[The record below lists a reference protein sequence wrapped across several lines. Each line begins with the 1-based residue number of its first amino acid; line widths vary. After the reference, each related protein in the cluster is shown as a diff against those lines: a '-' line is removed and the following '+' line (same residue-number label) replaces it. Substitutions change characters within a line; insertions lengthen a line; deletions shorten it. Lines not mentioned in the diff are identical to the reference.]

1 MNVIFQFKTTAPFT
15 ETEQKELDKANYSQI
30 PEMRIIEEIS
40 ADTNIPDTVLKT
52 IPYQATVNEADFDN
66 LLALLETKGTVTII
80 GKWNDDGTLIS
91 YDKYLYRDAL
101 NDVVTYE
108 TAVFLDGKDYTGKED
123 TYVKQPL
130 LDENGKE
137 VLDVDGNVILREPSK
152 RTFVRVKSKKRPTL
166 TQAKN
171 TPVNIFAGT
180 NLREL

>member
-1 MNVIFQFKTTAPFT
+1 MNVIFTYKPIAPFT
-15 ETEQKELDKANYSQI
+15 EEEQKSLDKANYSQI
-30 PEMRIIEEIS
+30 PEMRIIEEVS
-40 ADTNIPDTVLKT
+40 ADNPDTVLKT
-52 IPYQATVNEADFDN
+52 IPYQATLNEADFDS
-66 LLALLETKGTVTII
+66 LLTLLESKGIVTII

-108 TAVFLDGKDYTGKED
+108 TAVFLDGVDYTGKED
-123 TYVKQPL
+123 TYIKEPL
-130 LDENGKE
+130 LDEKGKE
-137 VLDVDGNVILREPSK
+137 VLDAQGNTVLREPNK

>member
-1 MNVIFQFKTTAPFT
+1 MNVIFQFKPTAPFT
-15 ETEQKELDKANYSQI
+15 ESEQKSLDKANYSQI
-30 PEMRIIEEIS
+30 PEMRIIEEVS
-40 ADTNIPDTVLKT
+40 ADNPDTVLKT
-52 IPYQATVNEADFDN
+52 IPYQATINEADFDS
-66 LLALLETKGTVTII
+66 LLVLLETKGTVTII
-80 GKWNDDGTLIS
+80 GKWNDDGSLIS

-108 TAVFLDGKDYTGKED
+108 TAVFLDGVDYTGKEGA
-123 TYVKQPL
+123 YIKQPL

-137 VLDVDGNVILREPSK
+137 VLDAQGNVMLSVPGR

-180 NLREL
+180 NLRQL